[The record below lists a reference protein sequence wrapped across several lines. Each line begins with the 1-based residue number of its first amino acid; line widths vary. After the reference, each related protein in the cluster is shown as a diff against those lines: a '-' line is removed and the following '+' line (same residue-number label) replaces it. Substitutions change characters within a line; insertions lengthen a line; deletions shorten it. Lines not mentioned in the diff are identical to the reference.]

1 MTKASYITSGFA
13 LLFGLFIFG
22 LSLIMTSQ
30 VKSSSFPKFSE
41 KKFYLGER
49 ILPDHVLYPALMVA
63 DSLIL
68 KSSFGN
74 NRIYVKI
81 RLSQDRLRSSQLLLA
96 KNEEM
101 LALSTMTKS
110 QKYLI
115 TAAQDFLSSKHQSDS
130 VKNDLLLALHDNMY
144 ELKRCQ
150 VDLHEIDTSPVG
162 DLLVESSV
170 LIDQLK
176 NI

>member
-1 MTKASYITSGFA
+1 MTKVSYITSGFA

-63 DSLIL
+63 DSVIL
-68 KSSFGN
+68 NTSYGN
-74 NRIYVKI
+74 RRIYVKI
-81 RLSQDRLRSSQLLLA
+81 RFSQDRLNSAQLLIA

-115 TAAQDFLSSKHQSDS
+115 TAAQDFLSSKQQSES
-130 VKNDLLLALHDNMY
+130 VKNDLLLALNENML
-144 ELKRCQ
+144 ELKKCQ
-150 VDLHEIDTSPVG
+150 AKLNEIDTTPAG